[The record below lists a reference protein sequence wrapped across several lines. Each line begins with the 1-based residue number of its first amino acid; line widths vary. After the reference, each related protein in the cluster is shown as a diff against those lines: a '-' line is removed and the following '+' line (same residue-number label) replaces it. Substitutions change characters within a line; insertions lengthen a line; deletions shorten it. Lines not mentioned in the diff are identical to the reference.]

1 MYVYIYSCVV
11 ISIHIQERITH
22 GGAKKE
28 LLHHL
33 TQWDLAWPRVTKVVD
48 LGLQGVSDRVNVFK
62 PVQLTAEQK
71 IHRMCDME
79 DAVTLGSDSE
89 SESVQSSCSTEA
101 LPSTSPPK
109 KRRVT

>member
-1 MYVYIYSCVV
+1 MYIYIYSCVV

-101 LPSTSPPK
+101 LPSTGPPK

>member
-1 MYVYIYSCVV
+1 M
-11 ISIHIQERITH
+11 
-22 GGAKKE
+22 
-28 LLHHL
+28 
-33 TQWDLAWPRVTKVVD
+33 VD